1 MWAKKKLVWL
11 TSKESVINWLSKSN
25 ILTQTKRKLVLIS
38 KKTFYFVHKLVL
50 KRLTKN
56 VYHYKYS
63 KNGRFGAIFISTLIF
78 KATHE
83 FNLKINL
90 DEKNKKKT
98 VLAHFGDNLDFKGN
112 LNYSPVNNLHTLFRM
127 SHFWVLKRMWMI
139 STWTILLSYQGD
151 NCSREDFQISMLYP
165 FAKKSWRAFI
175 CSSAEIVS
183 LLMRSYLKK
192 TPWPFRIS
200 WSNGILHLFW

>member
-1 MWAKKKLVWL
+1 M
-11 TSKESVINWLSKSN
+11 
-25 ILTQTKRKLVLIS
+25 
-38 KKTFYFVHKLVL
+38 
-50 KRLTKN
+50 
-56 VYHYKYS
+56 YHYKYS

-78 KATHE
+78 KSTHE

-90 DEKNKKKT
+90 DEKMKKKT

-127 SHFWVLKRMWMI
+127 SHLWVLKRMWII
-139 STWTILLSYQGD
+139 STWTIPLSYQGD

-165 FAKKSWRAFI
+165 LAKKSWRTFI
-175 CSSAEIVS
+175 CSSVEIVS

-192 TPWPFRIS
+192 TPWPFWIS

>member
-1 MWAKKKLVWL
+1 M
-11 TSKESVINWLSKSN
+11 SKSN

-38 KKTFYFVHKLVL
+38 KKTFYFVNKLVL

-90 DEKNKKKT
+90 DEKIKKKT

-127 SHFWVLKRMWMI
+127 SQWNPPFVLIDINKLVLLYI
-139 STWTILLSYQGD
+139 S
-151 NCSREDFQISMLYP
+151 
-165 FAKKSWRAFI
+165 
-175 CSSAEIVS
+175 
-183 LLMRSYLKK
+183 
-192 TPWPFRIS
+192 
-200 WSNGILHLFW
+200 